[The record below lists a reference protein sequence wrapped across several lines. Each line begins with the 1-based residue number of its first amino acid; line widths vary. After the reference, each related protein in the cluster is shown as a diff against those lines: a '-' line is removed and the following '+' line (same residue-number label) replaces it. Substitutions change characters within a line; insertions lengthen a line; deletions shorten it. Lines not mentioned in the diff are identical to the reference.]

1 MLIRVSY
8 LFIMLFET
16 DRDNIYSL
24 GLPFVKNIS
33 FLLRTSDFGSWFD
46 WFGYSRSF
54 YLFYYY
60 CEFSHFFVV
69 ERLCLV
75 IPTSFIPRVVTLT
88 CFDQIY
94 FLFILEVFST
104 IDDYF
109 IIFVII
115 FERILTF
122 ALYLFFL
129 FRR

>member
-46 WFGYSRSF
+46 WFGHSRSF

-69 ERLCLV
+69 ELLCLEFH
-75 IPTSFIPRVVTLT
+75 TSFIPRAVTLT

-122 ALYLFFL
+122 TLYLFFL